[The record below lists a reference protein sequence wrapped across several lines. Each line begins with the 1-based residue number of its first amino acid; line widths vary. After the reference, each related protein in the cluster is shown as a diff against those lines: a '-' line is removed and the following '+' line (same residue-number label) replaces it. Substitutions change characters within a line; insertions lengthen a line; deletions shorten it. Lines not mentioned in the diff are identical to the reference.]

1 MKNRL
6 NIVEILLQA
15 IYSSGGVQRYLDT
28 EDIAQKAYQISP
40 NSLCWKKYSDQI
52 DLNKVKVNLYQ
63 ASKKKLLSGNKKK
76 GWMLTSKGLE
86 ATEKSRKKSSNGFQL
101 RSLKKDIIDQDI
113 EITRISKNPIFLNFQ
128 KEKLKPSF
136 RQMESIFR
144 IDSYTTPENRKI
156 RIRKVVNLCRKNSQ
170 ISDFLKK
177 NLKILKQN
185 KRR

>member
-52 DLNKVKVNLYQ
+52 DLNKVKVNIYQ
-63 ASKKKLLSGNKKK
+63 ASKNDLLSGNEKK

>member
-1 MKNRL
+1 
-6 NIVEILLQA
+6 
-15 IYSSGGVQRYLDT
+15 
-28 EDIAQKAYQISP
+28 
-40 NSLCWKKYSDQI
+40 
-52 DLNKVKVNLYQ
+52 
-63 ASKKKLLSGNKKK
+63 
-76 GWMLTSKGLE
+76 MLTSKGLK